1 VSPTDLRVYGGF
13 VQNMRRKS
21 ISRFDDLLPFFRAW
35 LRDPFRV
42 AAVAPSSRW
51 LAAVMTAEITPAV
64 APIIEFGP
72 GSGVFTRAL
81 LARGVP
87 EEQLTLI
94 ESSGEFATLVSA
106 RFPAARVLRID
117 ASSLRRLEL
126 FDQQRAGAVISG
138 LPLLSMP
145 PKKLI
150 AILKGAFHHLR
161 PDGALYQFTYGP
173 TCPIPRRLLD
183 RLGLKA
189 TRIGGTCAN
198 FPPAM
203 VYCIRRR
210 AIHDRPEASAA
221 FGLRVAQAGEVD
233 GVTC

>member
-1 VSPTDLRVYGGF
+1 ML
-13 VQNMRRKS
+13 
-21 ISRFDDLLPFFRAW
+21 DDLLPFFRAW

-42 AAVAPSSRW
+42 AAVAPSSRS
-51 LAAVMTAEITPAV
+51 LAAVMTAEITPAL

-94 ESSGEFATLVSA
+94 ESSGEFATLMSA
-106 RFPAARVLRID
+106 RFPAARVLQMD

-126 FDQQRAGAVISG
+126 FDQERAGAVISG
-138 LPLLSMP
+138 LPLLSMSP
-145 PKKLI
+145 RKLI
-150 AILKGAFHHLR
+150 AILKGVFHHLR

-189 TRIGGTCAN
+189 TRIGGTWAN
-198 FPPAM
+198 FPPAT
-203 VYCIRRR
+203 VYCIRRA
-210 AIHDRPEASAA
+210 AIHERPKPSAS
-221 FGLRVAQAGEVD
+221 FGLRVAPTGDAETA
-233 GVTC
+233 TC